1 MTAEE
6 PSCNH
11 GFSCH
16 YSLIPQTLS
25 KGLPGKQW
33 EGGGQALPGLVFSTT
48 SFCALE
54 PQFPA

>member
-11 GFSCH
+11 GFSCN

-33 EGGGQALPGLVFSTT
+33 EGGAQPLRGLVFSYY
-48 SFCALE
+48 CVLY
-54 PQFPA
+54 